1 MKLFW
6 LIITL
11 IASTVLFNFLLR
23 KLSEES
29 RFMRFVNGISNT
41 AWVTVDVIMIMA
53 GYIIYF
59 ETKLLEHPLIGIL
72 CMMAAGLY
80 VAVLNVRKPE

>member
-1 MKLFW
+1 MNLFW
-6 LIITL
+6 LIVIL

-23 KLSEES
+23 KLPVDS
-29 RFMRFVNGISNT
+29 RFMNFINDVSNT
-41 AWVTVDVIMIMA
+41 AWVTIDAALVVI

-59 ETKLLEHPLIGIL
+59 ETSLLEHPLIGIL
-72 CMMAAGLY
+72 CMMAVGLY